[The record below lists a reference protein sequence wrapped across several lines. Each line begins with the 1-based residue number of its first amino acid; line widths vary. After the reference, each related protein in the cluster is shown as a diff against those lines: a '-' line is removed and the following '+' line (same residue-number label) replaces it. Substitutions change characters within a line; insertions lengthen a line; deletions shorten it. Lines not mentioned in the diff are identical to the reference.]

1 MKWRSANKLPFFYFH
16 RLETELK
23 NLIFIKSYDCFKIVF
38 RYSNCAQKFL
48 TSPKSWDPANLLAYF
63 SHALIVHYHFTKFLF
78 SSMPLSR
85 AMGRKQKCPQA
96 YKDTKEHGLPRVT
109 FSEMYWATFQ
119 KTMINFF
126 KQIINDFCC

>member
-1 MKWRSANKLPFFYFH
+1 
-16 RLETELK
+16 
-23 NLIFIKSYDCFKIVF
+23 
-38 RYSNCAQKFL
+38 
-48 TSPKSWDPANLLAYF
+48 
-63 SHALIVHYHFTKFLF
+63 
-78 SSMPLSR
+78 
-85 AMGRKQKCPQA
+85 MGRKQKCRQV